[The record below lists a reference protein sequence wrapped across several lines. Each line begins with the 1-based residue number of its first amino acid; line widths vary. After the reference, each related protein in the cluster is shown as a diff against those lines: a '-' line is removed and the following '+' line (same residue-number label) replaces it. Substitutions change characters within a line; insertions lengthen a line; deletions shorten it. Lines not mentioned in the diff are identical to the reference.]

1 MIHVTALESIALERE
16 YDALCCDTVGGNE
29 GFFGDV
35 IDVAEKAVKT
45 IWETLVKIYKAFL
58 VLFGKKKEDELK
70 SKYEKN
76 ENLRRKTPNNVETE
90 KVDAAMNNAATE
102 TTRKSSNSKSTYVD
116 KEQAINDYTLAR
128 AKRLYTKAIKLG
140 LPPEVRFVL
149 VQQIKKSGLRITV
162 LPDELPSKLGKLI
175 DAGMIDLSGNGILG
189 LMVEIEGMLYDTLKI
204 SLPFTSPHTVD
215 SFINFIGEAINKIDL
230 LRTTYAQY
238 SFTPD
243 DVQVID
249 NYIDHVISVDGYRE
263 SIDNRVNV
271 MRSLYTEI
279 NRMQKVADRTFG
291 SKDERRVAAAVGRLF
306 LHIAKFVQFMFRGR
320 YLIVD
325 TELTAYNKFLTDLNK

>member
-16 YDALCCDTVGGNE
+16 YDTLCCDTVVGNE

-35 IDVAEKAVKT
+35 LDVAEKAVKT

-58 VLFGKKKEDELK
+58 ALFGKKKEDELK

-76 ENLRRKTPNNVETE
+76 EDLRRKTPNNVET
-90 KVDAAMNNAATE
+90 VQAT
-102 TTRKSSNSKSTYVD
+102 
-116 KEQAINDYTLAR
+116 NDYTLAR
-128 AKRLYTKAIKLG
+128 AKLLYTKAIKYE
-140 LPPEVRFVL
+140 LPPEVRFML
-149 VQQIKKSGLRITV
+149 VWRIEKSGFRINV
-162 LPDELPSKLGKLI
+162 LSDELPSKLGKLI
-175 DAGMIDLSGNGILG
+175 DAGVIDLSGNGIHG
-189 LMVEIEGMLYDTLKI
+189 LMVEIEGMLNETIKI

-215 SFINFIGEAINKIDL
+215 GFIDFVGKAINKIDL
-230 LRTTYAQY
+230 LRTTYDQY

-243 DVQVID
+243 DVRVID
-249 NYIDHVISVDGYRE
+249 DYIDLVISADGYRE

-279 NRMQKVADRTFG
+279 NRMQKVADRTFR

-320 YLIVD
+320 YLIVN